1 MIWLVL
7 VLLAL
12 LAAWSLY
19 LAAARRTMSDR
30 LRRAEAALDRAQA
43 TDAARIR
50 FFANIAHELRT
61 PLTLVLGRINDALVE
76 GDQAKRTH
84 ELRVAARHARR
95 LERLAD
101 QALELSQL
109 DAGTL
114 RSHPIALDVV
124 PFLESLV
131 MSFEEHAER
140 NGILLEFIAR
150 PRSIRYRTDTEQMTT
165 IVSNLLSNA
174 FKFTPPGGR
183 VGVAVEVRTEDDAEH
198 GEGIL
203 TITVAD
209 TGSGIPA
216 EQLETIFERFQRAE
230 DSVSGRVP
238 GAGIGLAL
246 ASELVRLQGG
256 AIAVRSEE
264 GRGSRFTVRFPLGH
278 VVVHAEKPP
287 LVTGGG
293 RPEIT
298 AEVLYRTTGVDGH
311 DPVEA
316 TDPDRPT
323 ILIAEDNEDLR
334 EWLSEALREDA
345 QVIEAPD
352 GETAI
357 DRARELVPDL
367 VLSDVRMP
375 VLDGIALCRRL
386 RGDERTSHIPIVLM
400 SVRGDVDQRV
410 EGLDAG
416 ADDYLA
422 KPTEAREL
430 RARVRTLIASRRAL
444 RERFREQVVVRP
456 SDVSAQSLDQRF
468 FARVTAAIEERIGD
482 PDFSVTELAEELA
495 MSPSQLTRKLRA
507 LVRQSPGQL
516 IRSLRMQ
523 RAASLIGA
531 GAGNMAEIA
540 YQVGFSDQA
549 HFSRTFKRCMG
560 CTPVEY
566 RRTAG
571 AAQVS

>member
-1 MIWLVL
+1 MWLAL
-7 VLLAL
+7 VLLGL
-12 LAAWSLY
+12 LAAWSLH
-19 LAAARRTMSDR
+19 LAASRRTMSER
-30 LRRAEAALDRAQA
+30 LRLVEAALDRAHA
-43 TDAARIR
+43 TDAARVR

-61 PLTLVLGRINDALVE
+61 PLTLVLGQIDAALDE
-76 GDQAKRTH
+76 DDQAKRCH

-95 LERLAD
+95 LQRLAD
-101 QALELSQL
+101 QALELAQL

-114 RSHPIALDVV
+114 HSHPIALDIV

-150 PRSIRYRTDTEQMTT
+150 PRSIIYPTDTEQMTT

-174 FKFTPPGGR
+174 FKFTPSGGR
-183 VGVAVEVRTEDDAEH
+183 VGVAVEVRTEDDAEDAA
-198 GEGIL
+198 GIL

-209 TGSGIPA
+209 TGAGIPVA
-216 EQLETIFERFQRAE
+216 QLETIFERFQRAE
-230 DSVSGRVP
+230 DSATRRVP

-256 AIAVRSEE
+256 TIAVRSEV
-264 GRGSRFTVRFPLGH
+264 GRGSRFTVNFPVGH
-278 VVVHAEKPP
+278 VGERSGQPP
-287 LVTGGG
+287 LVTGSD

-311 DPVEA
+311 EPVEA

-323 ILIAEDNEDLR
+323 ILVAEDNDDLR
-334 EWLSEALREDA
+334 EWLSETLREDA

-352 GETAI
+352 GESALE
-357 DRARELVPDL
+357 RARDLMPDL

-375 VLDGIALCRRL
+375 GLDGIALCRRL
-386 RGDERTSHIPIVLM
+386 RSDERTSHVPVVLL
-400 SVRGDVDQRV
+400 SVRGGLEQRL
-410 EGLDAG
+410 EGLEAG
-416 ADDYLA
+416 ADDFLA
-422 KPTEAREL
+422 KPAEAREL
-430 RARVRTLIASRRAL
+430 RTRVRTLIATRRAL

-468 FARVTAAIEERIGD
+468 FTRVTAAIEERIGD
-482 PDFSVTELAEELA
+482 ADFSVTELAEEMA

-523 RAASLIGA
+523 RAAALIGA
-531 GAGNMAEIA
+531 GVGNMAEIA

-560 CTPVEY
+560 RTPLEY
-566 RRTAG
+566 RRTVG
-571 AAQVS
+571 AAPVS